1 MAQDNMKFIMMILS
15 GLITLLL
22 LAYAAKLIKSEMVEK
37 ALKEPIFRIVVLM
50 LILML
55 FASGLTGQALLLL
68 IVYCLEV
75 SRSNIEGFAPY
86 SKDYKVTNMQTL
98 VEPTNEIYPGCLK
111 ITAQDLLNE
120 FSGDKLA
127 LQNTVLSGY
136 SQLVKSIP
144 KSSSSRETLD
154 TISRAVGLPHSVD
167 LSDDTAPLIATL
179 LIVQGFKLSE
189 SCQSPTK
196 DIQNSAMQLLDGSV
210 VSPFDEGDY
219 HKY

>member
-75 SRSNIEGFAPY
+75 SRSNIEGFAPF

-136 SQLVKSIP
+136 SQLVKAIP
-144 KSSSSRETLD
+144 KSNSSRETLD

>member
-37 ALKEPIFRIVVLM
+37 ALKEPVVRIVVLM

-154 TISRAVGLPHSVD
+154 TISRAVGLPYSVD
-167 LSDDTAPLIATL
+167 LSDDIAPLIATL

-189 SCQSPTK
+189 SCQSPTN

>member
-75 SRSNIEGFAPY
+75 SRSNIEGFAPF

>member
-37 ALKEPIFRIVVLM
+37 ALKEPVVRIVVLM

-154 TISRAVGLPHSVD
+154 TISRAVGLPYSVD

-189 SCQSPTK
+189 SCQSPTN